1 MLLSKTN
8 HNYNTENKHFIKTYT
23 IEIQYYIPHM
33 SLEWTFRLMILHQS
47 IFHKIKCGKNWL
59 RRDQNYFYHSTQ
71 SISNTLKKNA
81 QILI

>member
-33 SLEWTFRLMILHQS
+33 SLEWTFRLMIMHKS
-47 IFHKIKCGKNWL
+47 IFHK
-59 RRDQNYFYHSTQ
+59 
-71 SISNTLKKNA
+71 
-81 QILI
+81 